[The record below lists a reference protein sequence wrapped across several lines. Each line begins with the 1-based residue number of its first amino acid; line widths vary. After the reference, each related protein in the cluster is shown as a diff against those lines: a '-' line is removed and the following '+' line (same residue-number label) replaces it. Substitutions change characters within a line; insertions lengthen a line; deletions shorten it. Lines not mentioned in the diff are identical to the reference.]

1 MYERRCGKR
10 GRLMHCWWECEVT
23 ATTEKS
29 TKVSQ
34 KAACRTT
41 MMQRD
46 ISERHRHTHAYY
58 TIHES

>member
-1 MYERRCGKR
+1 MKEDVEKGEGSCTVG
-10 GRLMHCWWECEVT
+10 GNGEVT

-29 TKVSQ
+29 TKISQ

-58 TIHES
+58 TIHKS